1 MLFWASWYPRWK
13 GTMSRYICF
22 QYLKFK
28 STLNLWGGVDYSV
41 CSVWWLPATSQAKAG
56 QRNDTMAMGGQ
67 TLCLKQNIVAM
78 ATSFLTL
85 KHPLVILLNIFYSF
99 LDKYLVGFCMRINFV
114 NILPA
119 GVDQQLSCSNNW
131 TPLLSTERSKGR
143 LVTISKG
150 LVTRGHDGVPES
162 TDMAE
167 EPLGSHPN

>member
-1 MLFWASWYPRWK
+1 MLFWTSWHPRWK
-13 GTMSRYICF
+13 GTMSRYIFF

-28 STLNLWGGVDYSV
+28 STLNLSGGVDYSV

-67 TLCLKQNIVAM
+67 TLCLKQNTVAM
-78 ATSFLTL
+78 ATPFLTL
-85 KHPLVILLNIFYSF
+85 KHPLVILLDIYSF
-99 LDKYLVGFCMRINFV
+99 LDKYLVGLCMRINFV

-119 GVDQQLSCSNNW
+119 GVDQKMSCSNNW
-131 TPLLSTERSKGR
+131 SPLLSIERSKGR

-167 EPLGSHPN
+167 AALGSRPN